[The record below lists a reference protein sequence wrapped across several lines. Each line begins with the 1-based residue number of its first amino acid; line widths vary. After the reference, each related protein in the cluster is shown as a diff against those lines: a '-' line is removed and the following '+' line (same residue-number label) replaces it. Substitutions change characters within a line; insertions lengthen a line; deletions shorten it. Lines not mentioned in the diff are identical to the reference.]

1 MARFSPTKSENVI
14 VNGHFGEFIQGRL
27 GVTDPLVLVTVPSRF
42 FKVQVTYTEGAF
54 EVVQNGTS
62 FYDRSVVSELAKLA
76 KARLSGRLKI
86 CLSMPEACGLGSSTA
101 TRVGILRAIRPD
113 ISVNSIVSI
122 CLKHERAS
130 DPIMYK
136 SPERLLWAP
145 REGKIVEKLPR
156 LPKISCIGGL
166 FGSPLKTNPSDNNF
180 PIISDLVDKW
190 KRTEMTDKNFA
201 EICAESSERTIS
213 IRKLSDDPTRKITK
227 EIGALG
233 FSIAHTGNVRNF
245 IFPYRSIP
253 SNAEKILSSY
263 GFRNV
268 HRFSLGFNS

>member
-1 MARFSPTKSENVI
+1 MSSFMTAKSKEVV
-14 VNGHFGEFIQGRL
+14 VNGHFGEFIQGKL
-27 GVTDPLVLVTVPSRF
+27 GVNEPLVLVTIPSRF
-42 FKVQVTYTEGAF
+42 YKVQVTYTKGSF

-62 FYDRSVVSELAKLA
+62 FYNRTVVSELAKLA
-76 KARLSGRLKI
+76 NARLNGRITI

-101 TRVGILRAIRPD
+101 TRVGILRAIRPS

-145 REGKIVEKLPR
+145 REGKIIEKLPR
-156 LPKISCIGGL
+156 LPKISCVGGL
-166 FGSPLKTNPSDNNF
+166 FGLPLKTNPLDNNF
-180 PIISDLVDKW
+180 PIIKDLVDKW
-190 KRTEMTDKNFA
+190 KRTNMTDKNFA

-213 IRKLSDDPTRKITK
+213 IRKLSNDPIRKIAK

-245 IFPYRSIP
+245 IFPYESIP
-253 SNAEKILSSY
+253 SIAEKTLASY
-263 GFRNV
+263 GFKNV
-268 HRFSLGFNS
+268 HRFSLGSNP

>member
-1 MARFSPTKSENVI
+1 MPSFIPAKSKNVI
-14 VNGHFGEFIQGRL
+14 VNGHFGEFIQGKL
-27 GVTDPLVLVTVPSRF
+27 GVTEPLVLVTIPSRF
-42 FKVQVTYTEGAF
+42 YKVQVTYRKGSF
-54 EVVQNGTS
+54 GVVQNGTS

-76 KARLSGRLKI
+76 NVRLKGRITI

-101 TRVGILRAIRPD
+101 TRVGILRAISPS

-122 CLKHERAS
+122 CLKHERAL

-156 LPKISCIGGL
+156 LPEISCIGGL
-166 FGSPLKTNPSDNNF
+166 FGSPLKTNPLDNNF
-180 PIISDLVDKW
+180 PIIKDLVDKW
-190 KRTEMTDKNFA
+190 KQKNMTDKNFA
-201 EICAESSERTIS
+201 EICAESSERTIR
-213 IRKLSDDPTRKITK
+213 IKKLHDDPTRQIAK

-233 FSIAHTGNVRNF
+233 FSIAHTGNARNF
-245 IFPYRSIP
+245 IFPNESIP

-263 GFRNV
+263 GFKNV
-268 HRFSLGFNS
+268 HRFSLGSNL